1 MSNVAEDLYLKYD
14 EYEEISMSQYRRIPG
29 TEKTV
34 YLSYPTC
41 CDNNNQER
49 VWIESRMQDHEGPP
63 NPEVRPSIHVE
74 WNYERLEF
82 CKVADPDWALDPN
95 TLPSIDQ
102 LIGCRGRNMYHG
114 CSSGVFAPLHIA
126 FSDFGEMYCRSSAA
140 LPLVFIHRSHLLS
153 RI

>member
-1 MSNVAEDLYLKYD
+1 
-14 EYEEISMSQYRRIPG
+14 MSQCKRIPG

-41 CDNNNQER
+41 CDNEER
-49 VWIESRMQDHEGPP
+49 VWVESRMQHHEELP
-63 NPEVRPSIHVE
+63 NPEFRPSVLVK
-74 WNYERLEF
+74 WNYDRLEY

-95 TLPSIDQ
+95 TLPSIDK
-102 LIGCRGRNMYHG
+102 LIECRGRSKYHG

-140 LPLVFIHRSHLLS
+140 LPLVFIHWSHLLS
-153 RI
+153 KI